1 MIVMPVDTSGMLNI
15 AFESGLHVGIGS
27 PVVDIAVKNIAY

>member
-1 MIVMPVDTSGMLNI
+1 MPVETSGMLNI
-15 AFESGLHVGIGS
+15 AFESGLHVDIGS